1 MILALGLVF
10 GIARGMN
17 YGIDFT
23 GGTMIQMDM
32 GKTVKTTDVE
42 KAIKEY
48 KLDPEII
55 YSGEGNKEIVI
66 RTIKSLDSDQ
76 RAKVISTINENF
88 GTTDDDVV
96 AEELFGPS
104 VGKELRN
111 NAFLAVLIAG
121 ICMLVYIRFRFSPVA
136 VWRSGASG
144 RAARC
149 ADRYRILCDLQY
161 HDQQSVHCRYPYG
174 SWLFHQRYYRSL

>member
-1 MILALGLVF
+1 
-10 GIARGMN
+10 
-17 YGIDFT
+17 
-23 GGTMIQMDM
+23 MDM
-32 GKTVKTTDVE
+32 GKTVKTADVE

-111 NAFLAVLIAG
+111 NAHPG
-121 ICMLVYIRFRFSPVA
+121 
-136 VWRSGASG
+136 GG
-144 RAARC
+144 
-149 ADRYRILCDLQY
+149 DRR
-161 HDQQSVHCRYPYG
+161 PYAC
-174 SWLFHQRYYRSL
+174 